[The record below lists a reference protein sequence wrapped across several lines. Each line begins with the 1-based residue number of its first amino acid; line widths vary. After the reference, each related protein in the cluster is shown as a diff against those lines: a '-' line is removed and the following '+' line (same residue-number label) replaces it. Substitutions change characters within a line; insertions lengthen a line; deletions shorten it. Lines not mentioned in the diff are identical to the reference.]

1 MKMKVEINNFTISQG
16 VHTATIKKI
25 QEMDSSFGKAIKFF
39 FSVNDI
45 EFDLDAEKEPEEP
58 VINGVC
64 SANKLT
70 PSTKLYRWLSA
81 INGGKLDVGAEIDF
95 DKYIGLNVEILVIN
109 SEKEGREYSNVT
121 EIIKKAEI
129 PF

>member
-1 MKMKVEINNFTISQG
+1 MKMKVEVNNFSISQG
-16 VHTATIKKI
+16 VHTATIKSI
-25 QEMDSSFGKAIKFF
+25 QSMDSAFGKAVRFY

-45 EFDLDAEKEPEEP
+45 EFDLNAEKEPEEP
-58 VINGVC
+58 MIAGVC

-81 INGGKLDVGAEIDF
+81 MSGGKLDVGAEIDF
-95 DKYIGLNVEILVIN
+95 DSYLGKNVEILVIN
-109 SEKEGREYSNVT
+109 SQKEGREFSNVT
-121 EIIKKAEI
+121 EIIKIAEM

>member
-1 MKMKVEINNFTISQG
+1 V
-16 VHTATIKKI
+16 
-25 QEMDSSFGKAIKFF
+25 
-39 FSVNDI
+39 
-45 EFDLDAEKEPEEP
+45 
-58 VINGVC
+58 
-64 SANKLT
+64 
-70 PSTKLYRWLSA
+70 
-81 INGGKLDVGAEIDF
+81 DVGAEIDF